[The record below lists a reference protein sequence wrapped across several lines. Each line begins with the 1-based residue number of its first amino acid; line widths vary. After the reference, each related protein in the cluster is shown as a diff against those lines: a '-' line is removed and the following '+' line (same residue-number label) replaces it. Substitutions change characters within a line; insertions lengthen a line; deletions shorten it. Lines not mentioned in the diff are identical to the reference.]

1 MKTTIEENYKKLLS
15 LGFKRK
21 NIEVKDDPTSG
32 WMEKRID
39 INEFKGRL
47 YYDGRFA
54 LIEIEIYP
62 DVSSKNKL
70 FEVVWIDRIRQVCL
84 QIYKYDL
91 EQCYMPKRM

>member
-1 MKTTIEENYKKLLS
+1 MKTTVEQNYKKLLS

-21 NIEVKDDPTSG
+21 NIEVKNNPISG

-54 LIEIEIYP
+54 LMEIEIYP
-62 DVSSKNKL
+62 DVSSKKKI
-70 FEVVWIDRIRQVCL
+70 FEVVWIGSFKELLIKNK
-84 QIYKYDL
+84 KYGSK
-91 EQCYMPKRM
+91 Q

>member
-21 NIEVKDDPTSG
+21 NIENKDDPTSG
-32 WMEKRID
+32 WIEKRID

-54 LIEIEIYP
+54 LMEIEIYP
-62 DVSSKNKL
+62 DVSSKKKI
-70 FEVVWIDRIRQVCL
+70 FEVVWVGSFKELLIKNK
-84 QIYKYDL
+84 KYG
-91 EQCYMPKRM
+91 KSKN

>member
-21 NIEVKDDPTSG
+21 NIENKEDPTSG
-32 WMEKRID
+32 CMEKKIN

-54 LIEIEIYP
+54 LMEIEIYP
-62 DVSSKNKL
+62 DVSSKKKI
-70 FEVVWIDRIRQVCL
+70 FEVVWIGSFKELLIKNK
-84 QIYKYDL
+84 KY
-91 EQCYMPKRM
+91 E

>member
-21 NIEVKDDPTSG
+21 NIEVKDNPTSG

-54 LIEIEIYP
+54 LMEIEIYP
-62 DVSSKNKL
+62 DVSSKNKI
-70 FEVVWIDRIRQVCL
+70 FEVVWIGSLKELLIKNK
-84 QIYKYDL
+84 KYG
-91 EQCYMPKRM
+91 KSKN

>member
-21 NIEVKDDPTSG
+21 NIEVKDNPISG
-32 WMEKRID
+32 WMEKKID

-54 LIEIEIYP
+54 LMEIEIYP
-62 DVSSKNKL
+62 DVSYKKKI
-70 FEVVWIDRIRQVCL
+70 FEVVWIGSFKELLIKNK
-84 QIYKYDL
+84 KYG
-91 EQCYMPKRM
+91 KSKN

>member
-21 NIEVKDDPTSG
+21 NIENKEDPTSG
-32 WMEKRID
+32 WIEKRID

-62 DVSSKNKL
+62 DVSSKKKI
-70 FEVVWIDRIRQVCL
+70 FEVVWVGSFKELLIKNK
-84 QIYKYDL
+84 KYG
-91 EQCYMPKRM
+91 KSKN

>member
-21 NIEVKDDPTSG
+21 NIEDKDEPTSG

-54 LIEIEIYP
+54 LVEIEVYP
-62 DVSSKNKL
+62 DVSSKNKI
-70 FEVVWIDRIRQVCL
+70 FEVVWVASFKELLIKNK
-84 QIYKYDL
+84 KYG
-91 EQCYMPKRM
+91 KSKN

>member
-1 MKTTIEENYKKLLS
+1 MKTTVEENYKKLLS

-39 INEFKGRL
+39 INEFKGKL

-54 LIEIEIYP
+54 LIDIEIYL
-62 DVSSKNKL
+62 DVSSKKKIFETLWIGSFKELLIKNK
-70 FEVVWIDRIRQVCL
+70 
-84 QIYKYDL
+84 KYG
-91 EQCYMPKRM
+91 KSKN

>member
-21 NIEVKDDPTSG
+21 NIEDKDDPTSG

-54 LIEIEIYP
+54 LVEIEVYP
-62 DVSSKNKL
+62 DVSSKNKI
-70 FEVVWIDRIRQVCL
+70 FEVIWVGSFKELLIKNK
-84 QIYKYDL
+84 KYG
-91 EQCYMPKRM
+91 KSKN

>member
-21 NIEVKDDPTSG
+21 NIENKEDPTSG
-32 WMEKRID
+32 WMEKKID

-62 DVSSKNKL
+62 DVSSKKKI
-70 FEVVWIDRIRQVCL
+70 FEVVWVGSFKELLIKNK
-84 QIYKYDL
+84 KYG
-91 EQCYMPKRM
+91 KSKN

>member
-21 NIEVKDDPTSG
+21 NIEVKDNPISG
-32 WMEKRID
+32 WMEKKID

-54 LIEIEIYP
+54 LMEIEIYP
-62 DVSSKNKL
+62 DVSSKKKI
-70 FEVVWIDRIRQVCL
+70 FEVVWIGSFKELLIKNK
-84 QIYKYDL
+84 KYG
-91 EQCYMPKRM
+91 KSKN

>member
-21 NIEVKDDPTSG
+21 NIEVKDNPISG

-54 LIEIEIYP
+54 LMEIEIYP
-62 DVSSKNKL
+62 DVSSKKKI
-70 FEVVWIDRIRQVCL
+70 FEVVWIGSFKELLIKNK
-84 QIYKYDL
+84 KYG
-91 EQCYMPKRM
+91 KSKN

>member
-21 NIEVKDDPTSG
+21 NIEVKDNPISG

-47 YYDGRFA
+47 YYDGIFA
-54 LIEIEIYP
+54 LMEIEIYP
-62 DVSSKNKL
+62 DVSSKKKI
-70 FEVVWIDRIRQVCL
+70 FEVLWVGTFKELLIKNK
-84 QIYKYDL
+84 KYGSK
-91 EQCYMPKRM
+91 Q

>member
-21 NIEVKDDPTSG
+21 NIEDKDDPTSG

-54 LIEIEIYP
+54 LVEIEVYP
-62 DVSSKNKL
+62 DVSSKNKI
-70 FEVVWIDRIRQVCL
+70 FEVVWLGSFKELLIKNK
-84 QIYKYDL
+84 KYG
-91 EQCYMPKRM
+91 KSKN

>member
-21 NIEVKDDPTSG
+21 NIEVKDNPISG

-39 INEFKGRL
+39 INEFKGIL

-54 LIEIEIYP
+54 LMEIEIYP
-62 DVSSKNKL
+62 DVSSKNKI
-70 FEVVWIDRIRQVCL
+70 FEVVWIGSFKELLIKNK
-84 QIYKYDL
+84 KYG
-91 EQCYMPKRM
+91 KSKN

>member
-21 NIEVKDDPTSG
+21 NIEDKDDPTSG

-54 LIEIEIYP
+54 LVEIEIYP
-62 DVSSKNKL
+62 DVSSKKKI
-70 FEVVWIDRIRQVCL
+70 FEVVWVGSFKELLIKNK
-84 QIYKYDL
+84 KYG
-91 EQCYMPKRM
+91 KSKN

>member
-21 NIEVKDDPTSG
+21 NIENKDNPTSG
-32 WMEKRID
+32 WMEKKID

-54 LIEIEIYP
+54 LMEIEIYP
-62 DVSSKNKL
+62 DVSSKKKI
-70 FEVVWIDRIRQVCL
+70 FEVVWIGSFKELLIKNK
-84 QIYKYDL
+84 KY
-91 EQCYMPKRM
+91 EKSKN

>member
-54 LIEIEIYP
+54 LMEIEIYP
-62 DVSSKNKL
+62 DVSSKKKI
-70 FEVVWIDRIRQVCL
+70 FEVVWIVSFKELLIKNK
-84 QIYKYDL
+84 KYG
-91 EQCYMPKRM
+91 KSKN

>member
-21 NIEVKDDPTSG
+21 NIENKEDPTSG
-32 WMEKRID
+32 WIEKRID

-54 LIEIEIYP
+54 LMEIEIYP
-62 DVSSKNKL
+62 DVSSKKKI
-70 FEVVWIDRIRQVCL
+70 FEVVWIGSFKELLIKNK
-84 QIYKYDL
+84 KYG
-91 EQCYMPKRM
+91 KSKN

>member
-21 NIEVKDDPTSG
+21 NIENKDNPTSG
-32 WMEKRID
+32 WMEKKID

-62 DVSSKNKL
+62 DVSSKKKI
-70 FEVVWIDRIRQVCL
+70 FEVVWVGSFKELLIKNK
-84 QIYKYDL
+84 KYG
-91 EQCYMPKRM
+91 KSKN

>member
-21 NIEVKDDPTSG
+21 NIEDKDDPTSG

-54 LIEIEIYP
+54 LVEIEIYP
-62 DVSSKNKL
+62 DVSSKKKI
-70 FEVVWIDRIRQVCL
+70 FEVVWVGSFKELLIKNK
-84 QIYKYDL
+84 KYGSK
-91 EQCYMPKRM
+91 Q

>member
-1 MKTTIEENYKKLLS
+1 MKITIEENYKKLLS

-21 NIEVKDDPTSG
+21 NIEVKDNPISG

-54 LIEIEIYP
+54 LMEIEIYP
-62 DVSSKNKL
+62 DVSSKKKI
-70 FEVVWIDRIRQVCL
+70 FEVLWVGTFKELLIKNK
-84 QIYKYDL
+84 KYG
-91 EQCYMPKRM
+91 KSKN

>member
-21 NIEVKDDPTSG
+21 NIEDKEDLISG

-39 INEFKGRL
+39 INEFKGKL

-54 LIEIEIYP
+54 LMEIEIYP
-62 DVSSKNKL
+62 DVSSKNKI
-70 FEVVWIDRIRQVCL
+70 FEVVWIGSFKELLIKNK
-84 QIYKYDL
+84 KYG
-91 EQCYMPKRM
+91 KSKN

>member
-1 MKTTIEENYKKLLS
+1 MNTTIEENYKKLLS

-21 NIEVKDDPTSG
+21 NIEDKDDPTSG

-54 LIEIEIYP
+54 LMEIEVYP
-62 DVSSKNKL
+62 DVSSKNKI
-70 FEVVWIDRIRQVCL
+70 FEVVWVGSFKELLIKNK
-84 QIYKYDL
+84 KYG
-91 EQCYMPKRM
+91 KSKN

>member
-21 NIEVKDDPTSG
+21 NIENKEDPTSG
-32 WMEKRID
+32 WIEKRID

-54 LIEIEIYP
+54 LMEIEIYP
-62 DVSSKNKL
+62 DVSSKKKI
-70 FEVVWIDRIRQVCL
+70 FEVVWVGSFKELLIKNK
-84 QIYKYDL
+84 KYG
-91 EQCYMPKRM
+91 KSKN

>member
-1 MKTTIEENYKKLLS
+1 MKTTVEENYKKLLS

-21 NIEVKDDPTSG
+21 NIEDKKDPTSG

-54 LIEIEIYP
+54 LVEIEVYP
-62 DVSSKNKL
+62 DVSSKKKIEEIIWIGSFKELLIKNK
-70 FEVVWIDRIRQVCL
+70 
-84 QIYKYDL
+84 KYG
-91 EQCYMPKRM
+91 KSKN

>member
-21 NIEVKDDPTSG
+21 NIENKEDPTSG
-32 WMEKRID
+32 WMEKKID

-54 LIEIEIYP
+54 LMEIEIYP
-62 DVSSKNKL
+62 DVSSKKKI
-70 FEVVWIDRIRQVCL
+70 FEVVWIGSFKELLIKNK
-84 QIYKYDL
+84 KYG
-91 EQCYMPKRM
+91 KSKN

>member
-21 NIEVKDDPTSG
+21 NIENKDNPTSG
-32 WMEKRID
+32 WMEKKID

-62 DVSSKNKL
+62 DVFSKKKI
-70 FEVVWIDRIRQVCL
+70 FEVVWIGSFKELLIKNK
-84 QIYKYDL
+84 KY
-91 EQCYMPKRM
+91 EKSKN

>member
-21 NIEVKDDPTSG
+21 NIEDKDDPTSG

-54 LIEIEIYP
+54 LMEIEVYP
-62 DVSSKNKL
+62 DVSSKKKI
-70 FEVVWIDRIRQVCL
+70 FEVVWIGSFKELLIKNK
-84 QIYKYDL
+84 KYG
-91 EQCYMPKRM
+91 KSKN

>member
-1 MKTTIEENYKKLLS
+1 MKTTVEENYKKLLS

-21 NIEVKDDPTSG
+21 NIEDKNDLTSG
-32 WMEKRID
+32 WMEKKIG

-62 DVSSKNKL
+62 DVPSKKKI
-70 FEVVWIDRIRQVCL
+70 FEVVWIGSFKELLIKNK
-84 QIYKYDL
+84 KYG
-91 EQCYMPKRM
+91 KTKSKN

>member
-1 MKTTIEENYKKLLS
+1 MKTKEEENYKKLFS

-39 INEFKGRL
+39 INEFKGKL

-54 LIEIEIYP
+54 LVEIEVYP
-62 DVSSKNKL
+62 DVSSKNKI
-70 FEVVWIDRIRQVCL
+70 FEVVWVGSFKELLIKNK
-84 QIYKYDL
+84 KYG
-91 EQCYMPKRM
+91 KTKSKN

>member
-21 NIEVKDDPTSG
+21 NIEDKNDPTSG

-54 LIEIEIYP
+54 LVEIEVYP
-62 DVSSKNKL
+62 DVSSKNKI
-70 FEVVWIDRIRQVCL
+70 FEVVWVGSFKELLIKNK
-84 QIYKYDL
+84 KYG
-91 EQCYMPKRM
+91 KSKN

>member
-21 NIEVKDDPTSG
+21 NIEDKDDPTSG

-54 LIEIEIYP
+54 LVEIEVYP
-62 DVSSKNKL
+62 DVSSKKKI
-70 FEVVWIDRIRQVCL
+70 FEVVWVGSFKELLIKNK
-84 QIYKYDL
+84 KYG
-91 EQCYMPKRM
+91 KSKN